1 MVVPLVLTAVR
12 WFVFLDSHSM
22 SACRDGSAATSRSAS
37 EAARPEGQDREVRMQ
52 GYEVVADSL
61 LAAGVETVFGLLG
74 NSNLATVGVLA
85 EAGVRFVGSR
95 HESGA
100 VSSAAGHAW
109 ATGMPTLCTVTHGP
123 GLANALTALTSA
135 VRDRLP
141 IVLLVGDIRNQPAW
155 QAQRA
160 DQPAML
166 GWTGAEVIDCADPA
180 GLAAAVAVGF
190 ARAERQ
196 RRPVVVNI
204 PAELLE
210 QPAVAQPAVA
220 DPGRPAPGQTPHRVP
235 DHTAIAQAA
244 EALAAARRPVVLGG
258 RGADWS
264 GAGPVLAE
272 LAAASGALLTTTLP
286 AIGLFAG
293 DPYDIGVCGG
303 YSTRTA
309 RELLRQVDCVLAFGA
324 GLNGYTTVSG
334 KVFPDARVVQCD
346 LEPAAFGRHTPAE
359 LQLLGD
365 AGTVAQ
371 RLLAAYLSG
380 PGRQPGFRGSDPEL
394 AGRVAAA
401 RRGGDFADHS
411 SPDGG
416 IDPRVALAIVDE
428 SVPADRQVV
437 IDVGHFSTFP
447 SQLLGVP
454 GPGRFYPA
462 LGFSAVGLGLASAIG
477 AAVGR
482 PVPTVV
488 VVGDGGALMSLG
500 ELETLARYR
509 PPVTVVV
516 LNDHAYG
523 AEIHHLRR
531 HGLPETLADF
541 PPCDLAAGSAGTT
554 EELAAL
560 LNKLPAGSPAV
571 LDVRVTRATVADRFA
586 PGGH

>member
-1 MVVPLVLTAVR
+1 
-12 WFVFLDSHSM
+12 
-22 SACRDGSAATSRSAS
+22 
-37 EAARPEGQDREVRMQ
+37 MQ
-52 GYEVVADSL
+52 GYDVVADSL
-61 LAAGVETVFGLLG
+61 RTAGVETVFGLLG

-100 VSSAAGHAW
+100 VSLAAGHAW

-180 GLAAAVAVGF
+180 GLAAAVAAGF
-190 ARAERQ
+190 ARAERH

-204 PAELLE
+204 PAELLD
-210 QPAVAQPAVA
+210 QPAVAQQPAGA
-220 DPGRPAPGQTPHRVP
+220 DAGQATPGQPPHRLP
-235 DHTAIAQAA
+235 DHTAIAEAA
-244 EALAAARRPVVLGG
+244 EELAAARRPVVLGG
-258 RGADWS
+258 RGAGWS

-309 RELLRQVDCVLAFGA
+309 RDLLRQADCVLAFGA

-334 KVFPDARVVQCD
+334 EAFPDARVVQCD
-346 LEPAAFGRHTPAE
+346 LEPAAFGRHTPAD
-359 LQLLGD
+359 LSLLGD

-416 IDPRVALAIVDE
+416 VDPRVALAIVDE
-428 SVPADRQVV
+428 SMPADRQVV

-447 SQLLGVP
+447 SQLLSVP

-541 PPCDLAAGSAGTT
+541 PPCDLAAVATALGLPAGSAGTT

-560 LNKLPAGSPAV
+560 LRELPAGGPAV
-571 LDVRVTRATVADRFA
+571 LDLRVTRATVADRFA
-586 PGGH
+586 PGRR